1 MEYSVSGISMNPG
14 CGGYTTNRP
23 GKTMCKSW
31 SYAGRKTKRI
41 AAKRISPEGLSAT
54 ATPGEGG
61 VTRLEYK
68 TRDGRTLGTARIL
81 GTTIGDIEVE
91 EEFRRQGI
99 GTAILQDLKRRGG
112 VSGFAGSEAG
122 AALMKKAGMTETSP
136 GRYSFEGPAVA
147 IPAKKKRDSGYI

>member
-1 MEYSVSGISMNPG
+1 MEYSVGGISINPA
-14 CGGYTTNRP
+14 CGGYTTNRR
-23 GKTMCKSW
+23 GKSMCKSW
-31 SYAGRKTKRI
+31 SYAGREAKRT
-41 AAKRISPEGLSAT
+41 AAKKISPEDLSAT

-68 TRDGRTLGTARIL
+68 TRDGRTLATARIL

-99 GTAILQDLKRRGG
+99 GTAILQGLKRRGG

-122 AALMKKAGMTETSP
+122 AALMKKAGMIETSP
-136 GRYSFEGPAVA
+136 GRYSFERPAVA
-147 IPAKKKRDSGYI
+147 IPAKKRRDRGHT